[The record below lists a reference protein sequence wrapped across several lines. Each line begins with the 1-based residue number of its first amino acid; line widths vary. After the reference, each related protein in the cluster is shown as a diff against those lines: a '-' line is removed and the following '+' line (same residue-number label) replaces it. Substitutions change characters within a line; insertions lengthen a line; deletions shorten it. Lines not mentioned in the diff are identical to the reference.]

1 MENGAGYDIDN
12 TEREEEEDM
21 SATDMSGQEEEE
33 EEDNDN
39 CSSVCSINSE
49 ELERDMLPDPSEE
62 HASSHSSAAVSPT
75 GSLSSRPS
83 GVDNNPAN
91 LDSVALGSL
100 DYEHLMNYF
109 ESLKESSA

>member
-1 MENGAGYDIDN
+1 
-12 TEREEEEDM
+12 
-21 SATDMSGQEEEE
+21 
-33 EEDNDN
+33 
-39 CSSVCSINSE
+39 
-49 ELERDMLPDPSEE
+49 MLPDPSEE
-62 HASSHSSAAVSPT
+62 HESSHSSAAVSPT